1 MKTAIYPQNIIALT
15 LISLLWQIGN
25 SFAEEIYTSFNY
37 VLGTQT
43 FQPKYQ
49 FTEET
54 RLVETAMQIEEMGS
68 NILKILIDSDY
79 SDHYKLPQNTEV
91 NSFTSLLE
99 KEPSYRKVLRMP
111 FDYYFFWAHCSPVED
126 GRWKSRYDWTKGY
139 SESQRFDEYQ
149 QIYDLTCYLLTR
161 FNNSGKT
168 FFLGHWEGDWAIMGE
183 PYSRDRDIP
192 QKAFDGMIER
202 MNTRQ
207 LAVDNA
213 KRDTPH
219 KNVDVFH
226 YMETVLVEDAI
237 QKGKKTLT
245 NSVLPYV
252 DVDFVSFSCYSSLGN
267 FWEDNVPMEKR
278 KETMKTSLL
287 SALDFIEKHMPP
299 TGKKYPWDK
308 RVFIGEYG
316 FRRFHR
322 GSQKISVT
330 EQQQAEFT
338 RTAAAAALSWGCPFV
353 LYWQMYDNESEEGGA
368 NPSGLAL
375 IDKDNQK
382 QPAYYVHQL
391 YYERARDFL
400 KRYNNNFDRN
410 PTQAEFRA
418 EAVKWLEE
426 TNN

>member
-1 MKTAIYPQNIIALT
+1 
-15 LISLLWQIGN
+15 
-25 SFAEEIYTSFNY
+25 
-37 VLGTQT
+37 
-43 FQPKYQ
+43 
-49 FTEET
+49 
-54 RLVETAMQIEEMGS
+54 
-68 NILKILIDSDY
+68 
-79 SDHYKLPQNTEV
+79 
-91 NSFTSLLE
+91 
-99 KEPSYRKVLRMP
+99 
-111 FDYYFFWAHCSPVED
+111 
-126 GRWKSRYDWTKGY
+126 
-139 SESQRFDEYQ
+139 
-149 QIYDLTCYLLTR
+149 
-161 FNNSGKT
+161 
-168 FFLGHWEGDWAIMGE
+168 
-183 PYSRDRDIP
+183 
-192 QKAFDGMIER
+192 MIER

>member
-1 MKTAIYPQNIIALT
+1 VKIRIYPQN
-15 LISLLWQIGN
+15 LITFMLIFFLCQSCNI
-25 SFAEEIYTSFNY
+25 FAEKTCPAFNY

-43 FQPKYQ
+43 FEPKYQ
-49 FTEET
+49 FIEET

-68 NILKILIDSDY
+68 NILKILIGSNY
-79 SDHYKLPQNTEV
+79 SDHYKLPLDPDI
-91 NSFTSLLE
+91 NSFTSLLD
-99 KEPSYRKVLRMP
+99 KEPSYRKVLEMP
-111 FDYYFFWAHCSPVED
+111 FDYYFLWTHCSPVED
-126 GRWKSRYDWTKGY
+126 GKWKPHYDWAQGY
-139 SESQRFDEYQ
+139 SESQRLDEYQ

-287 SALDFIEKHMPP
+287 RALDFIEKHMPP
-299 TGKKYPWDK
+299 TDKMYPWDK

-316 FRRFHR
+316 FRQFHR
-322 GSQKISVT
+322 GSQKIAIT
-330 EQQQAEFT
+330 AEQQAEFT

-353 LYWQMYDNESEEGGA
+353 LYWQMYDNESEEGGE

-375 IDKDNQK
+375 VDKDNQK
-382 QPAYYVHQL
+382 QPAYFVHKR
-391 YYERARDFL
+391 YYERAMDFL
-400 KRYNNNFDRN
+400 
-410 PTQAEFRA
+410 TQISH
-418 EAVKWLEE
+418 LGG
-426 TNN
+426 